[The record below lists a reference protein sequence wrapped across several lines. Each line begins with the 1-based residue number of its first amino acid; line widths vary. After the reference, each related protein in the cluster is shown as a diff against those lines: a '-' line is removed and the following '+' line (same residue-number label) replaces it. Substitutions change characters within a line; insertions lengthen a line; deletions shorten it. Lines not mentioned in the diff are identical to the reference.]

1 MTTRLQKMA
10 EQAANRRKARQ
21 TGKEPEWEALAIIE
35 GPSGGS
41 FEIVERPEGKH
52 NGKPQPSAIMLM
64 ARSARGKVGCFAID
78 AEFVLALS
86 EIPFEELAGLCES
99 KERTPVVIPDA
110 PRTSDADKAQNV
122 MADAPWLQKPAM
134 PGLNRNTVA
143 SMQQWLIDGGFPDAA
158 TESDRTKL
166 RQYVAWVI
174 DTTGLFNQDGSRK

>member
-10 EQAANRRKARQ
+10 EQAANRRKARN

-52 NGKPQPSAIMLM
+52 NGKPQPSAIMLI
-64 ARSARGKVGCFAID
+64 ARSARGKVGCFTID
-78 AEFVLALS
+78 ASFVLALS

-110 PRTSDADKAQNV
+110 PSAGQVDNLTAG
-122 MADAPWLQKPAM
+122 APWLQKPAM
-134 PGLNRNTVA
+134 PGLDRNKVA
-143 SMQQWLIDGGFPDAA
+143 SMQKWLAEAGFPDAA
-158 TESDRTKL
+158 VESNRAKL
-166 RQYVAWVI
+166 RQYVTWVI
-174 DTTGLFNQDGSRK
+174 DTTGLFSQDGSRK